1 VTQASASNAP
11 AAGELDGRVAI
22 VTGSAR
28 NIGRSIATTLAEA
41 GAAVVVN
48 ALQSREEAE
57 AAADAIGK
65 SGGRAVVALADVTT
79 PEGARSVVKAA
90 VDAFGRI
97 DCLVNNAA
105 IRKEAP
111 FAELSFAEWRNVLG
125 VILDGAFLM
134 SQAALPHLLRSDA
147 ASIVNIGG
155 MSAHTGAADRAHVV
169 TAKSG
174 LVGLTRALASEFATQ
189 GVTVNCVVPGM
200 IDTVR
205 GKSSSVAPTHHGHN
219 KPLIGR
225 RGLPGE
231 IAALVAF
238 LAGPN
243 GRFITGQ
250 TIHAN
255 GGTFMP

>member
-1 VTQASASNAP
+1 MTEESAKDLA
-11 AAGELDGRVAI
+11 GRVAI

-28 NIGRSIATTLAEA
+28 NIGRSIATALAVA

-48 ALQSREEAE
+48 ARQSRAE
-57 AAADAIGK
+57 ADAVADEIVK
-65 SGGRAVVALADVTT
+65 SGGRAVVALADVTA
-79 PEGARSVVKAA
+79 PEGAQA
-90 VDAFGRI
+90 VIKTAIDAFGRI

-134 SQAALPHLLRSDA
+134 SQAALPHLLKSDA
-147 ASIVNIGG
+147 ASIINIGG
-155 MSAHTGAADRAHVV
+155 MSAHTGAANRAHVV
-169 TAKSG
+169 AAKAG
-174 LVGLTRALASEFATQ
+174 LVGLTRGLANEFAKDGITA
-189 GVTVNCVVPGM
+189 NCVVPGM

-205 GKSSSVAPTHHGHN
+205 GGTASSASPLHHAQHQ
-219 KPLIGR
+219 PLIGR

-231 IAALVAF
+231 IAALVEF

-243 GRFITGQ
+243 ARFITGQ

>member
-1 VTQASASNAP
+1 VTGASAHKV
-11 AAGELDGRVAI
+11 LDGRVAI

-28 NIGRSIATTLAEA
+28 NIGRSIATALAEA

-48 ALQSREEAE
+48 ALQSRTEAE
-57 AAADAIGK
+57 AVASEIVK
-65 SGGRAVVALADVTT
+65 SGGRAVVALADVTA
-79 PEGARSVVKAA
+79 PEGARVVVEAA
-90 VDAFGRI
+90 VGAFGRI

-105 IRKEAP
+105 IRKEVP
-111 FAELSFAEWRNVLG
+111 FAELSFAEWRNVLA

-134 SQAALPHLLRSDA
+134 TQAALPHLLRSEA

-155 MSAHTGAADRAHVV
+155 MSAHTGAAERAHVV
-169 TAKSG
+169 TAKAG
-174 LVGLTRALASEFATQ
+174 LVGLTRALANEFAAQ
-189 GVTVNCVVPGM
+189 GITVNCVVPGM

-205 GKSSSVAPTHHGHN
+205 GKHSSVTPAHHKHN

-231 IAALVAF
+231 IAALVEF

-243 GRFITGQ
+243 ARFITGQ